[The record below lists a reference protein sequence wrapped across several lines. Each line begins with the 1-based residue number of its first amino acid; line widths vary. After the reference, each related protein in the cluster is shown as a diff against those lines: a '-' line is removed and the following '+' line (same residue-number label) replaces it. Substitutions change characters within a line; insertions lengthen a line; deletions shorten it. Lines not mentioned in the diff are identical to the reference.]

1 MVAEAAVATRVT
13 SDPVTNPVSPRVPV
27 DSPALKVVA
36 GRAAVEG
43 PLLNA
48 AGRRRAVIGDV
59 EGVDAGNGRIAVE
72 EDECIGAGAGRGR
85 HSGQRR
91 RDLTG
96 PRRQSAADGEDVHE
110 RARRG
115 GGVELAVE
123 YRDDPRVVRS
133 GEDLHPSRGPE
144 RDIEDA
150 GR

>member
-59 EGVDAGNGRIAVE
+59 EGVDARNGRIAVE
-72 EDECIGAGAGRGR
+72 EDEMHWG
-85 HSGQRR
+85 
-91 RDLTG
+91 LG
-96 PRRQSAADGEDVHE
+96 PVAVGIPGSDV
-110 RARRG
+110 AT
-115 GGVELAVE
+115 
-123 YRDDPRVVRS
+123 
-133 GEDLHPSRGPE
+133 
-144 RDIEDA
+144 
-150 GR
+150 